1 MKKII
6 FTLVLIALMFTALDA
21 AGVALMTA
29 AKGKVNLRRGGKN
42 ISFKVGDSLNDF
54 DEIRTRSNSF
64 AAYKYIDD
72 SSTIKVFS
80 NSYVVVNASRRD
92 KVLDKTIKLNWGRLL
107 TKVNPGNKGRVKIS
121 TPTTIASVKGTQF
134 LTSVNDEGEVTYIVT
149 KGTVGVEIIET
160 GQRSEVNAGQ
170 TASVDKDLVL
180 SVRATTPEDIQSLDA
195 AEQEALA
202 EYSPN
207 ILRIPM
213 VDEAGNTKFIEIE
226 Y

>member
-29 AKGKVNLRRGGKN
+29 AKGKVNLYRGGKKV
-42 ISFKVGDSLNDF
+42 SFKVGDGINNL

-72 SSTIKVFS
+72 SSTVKVFS

-92 KVLDKTIKLNWGRLL
+92 KVLDKSI
-107 TKVNPGNKGRVKIS
+107 KVNLGRVFTRVNPNNKGRVNIS
-121 TPTTIASVKGTQF
+121 TPSTIASVKGTQF

-149 KGTVGVEIIET
+149 EGAVSVEIIET
-160 GQRSEVNAGQ
+160 GESNDVNAGQ
-170 TASVDKDLVL
+170 TAIVDKDLVF
-180 SVRATTPEDIQSLDA
+180 SVRETTPEDIQSLDA

-202 EYSPN
+202 ESSPN

-213 VDEAGNTKFIEIE
+213 VDENGNTKFIEIE

>member
-92 KVLDKTIKLNWGRLL
+92 KVLDKTIKLNWGRVF
-107 TKVNPGNKGRVKIS
+107 TKVNPGNKDAEDLHSHHHCFR
-121 TPTTIASVKGTQF
+121 
-134 LTSVNDEGEVTYIVT
+134 EGNPVSYQC
-149 KGTVGVEIIET
+149 K
-160 GQRSEVNAGQ
+160 R
-170 TASVDKDLVL
+170 
-180 SVRATTPEDIQSLDA
+180 
-195 AEQEALA
+195 
-202 EYSPN
+202 
-207 ILRIPM
+207 
-213 VDEAGNTKFIEIE
+213 
-226 Y
+226 